1 MRHGT
6 LGQRSDGNFSSCIQ
20 VLIALLSFFG
30 RGIVGAE
37 VLVPRVW
44 ARQFVSDC
52 RACST
57 TGLTRRSSAV
67 ARERHLGMPMSG
79 RRVSCEPV
87 GTRQD
92 ATDLPAM
99 VEESIGHIV
108 TRR

>member
-6 LGQRSDGNFSSCIQ
+6 LGQQSDGNFSSCIQ

-57 TGLTRRSSAV
+57 TGLTRRSLAN
-67 ARERHLGMPMSG
+67 ARESHYGTPSTWRTVACELG
-79 RRVSCEPV
+79 
-87 GTRQD
+87 GTAPDRLGT
-92 ATDLPAM
+92 AALGGSA
-99 VEESIGHIV
+99 E
-108 TRR
+108 

>member
-6 LGQRSDGNFSSCIQ
+6 LGQQSDGNFSSCIQ

-57 TGLTRRSSAV
+57 TGLTRRSSAD
-67 ARERHLGMPMSG
+67 ARERHYGTPRTGHRAPGELVEAP
-79 RRVSCEPV
+79 PV
-87 GTRQD
+87 C
-92 ATDLPAM
+92 
-99 VEESIGHIV
+99 IGSA
-108 TRR
+108 REGSSDGCPRLR